1 MDDDFEIE
9 EQPQNLRDRVIPGHQ
24 SGRVTDEPEPE
35 FSEADDVQPEN
46 IRNVSGSAPPSRTAR
61 PRRPGGGGRRMGS
74 NAGSGYSGGSGS
86 HMRPP
91 RRHDAPVAGER
102 MPEPESVK
110 PARALLD
117 EILAK
122 MGVTNVEIGYIPRSE
137 GEYFEITGPDL
148 AMLIGRHGNTLEAL
162 NLVFNNIINAGVK
175 NNRKYFTIDA
185 EGYRA
190 RRADQ
195 LKTLALATLERC
207 VREKKPQRL
216 DPMLPSERKIVHL
229 ALQDNSFVRTE
240 SEGVEPERFVV
251 IFPK

>member
-1 MDDDFEIE
+1 MSNDEFELDDQ
-9 EQPQNLRDRVIPGHQ
+9 QPENIRDRAIPGRQ
-24 SGRVTDEPEPE
+24 SGRPEDDDGIIE
-35 FSEADDVQPEN
+35 DVQPEN
-46 IRNVSGSAPPSRTAR
+46 IRNVSGSAPPPRPPR
-61 PRRPGGGGRRMGS
+61 PRRPAAPVRRMGS
-74 NAGSGYSGGSGS
+74 NSGSGHSGGGRGD

-91 RRHDAPVAGER
+91 RRHEAPVAGER
-102 MPEPESVK
+102 MPMPESVK

-122 MGVTNVEIGYIPRSE
+122 MGVTHVDIGYIPRSE

-148 AMLIGRHGNTLEAL
+148 AMLIGRHGNTLEAI

-195 LKTLALATLERC
+195 LKNLALASLERC
-207 VREKKPQRL
+207 VREKKPQKL
-216 DPMLPSERKIVHL
+216 EPMLPSERKIVHMS
-229 ALQDNSFVRTE
+229 LQESPFVRTE
-240 SEGVEPERFVV
+240 SEGVEPER
-251 IFPK
+251 